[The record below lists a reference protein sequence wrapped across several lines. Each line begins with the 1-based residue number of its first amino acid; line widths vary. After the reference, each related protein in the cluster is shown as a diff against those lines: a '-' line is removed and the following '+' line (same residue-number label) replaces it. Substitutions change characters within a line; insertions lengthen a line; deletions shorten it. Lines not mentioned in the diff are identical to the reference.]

1 VNKSALLAVLILS
14 LLLPIAR
21 SQAPAPLTE
30 SDLLKSIDPL
40 NSEPLIPKPVLE
52 PTVPKK
58 DKTEGQTE
66 ITADAAEFNNKT
78 HIAIFIGHVIVKNPE
93 FNVIC
98 DKLTAY
104 LKHDDTPA
112 AAEKKHADP
121 ATPKPV
127 DPATQKPG
135 DPAKPKKGGLERAIA
150 EMQDGGKVIIT
161 QDKKEADGSITH
173 SIAKSERA
181 NYNAVTGEITLT
193 GWPDVKQGVNSSIAV
208 EEGTVMIMTRDGKMR
223 TEKGRTRFLIQDT
236 GNDKPDKSAPH

>member
-1 VNKSALLAVLILS
+1 VNKPALLVAIILS
-14 LLLPIAR
+14 LLLPAAR
-21 SQAPAPLTE
+21 SQAPKPLTE
-30 SDLLKSIDPL
+30 GDLFKSIDQL
-40 NSEPLIPKPVLE
+40 NSEPLTPKPVLE
-52 PTVPKK
+52 PTAPKK

-93 FNVIC
+93 FNVVC

-112 AAEKKHADP
+112 AADKKPVSPATPKPIDPAKPADP
-121 ATPKPV
+121 ATP
-127 DPATQKPG
+127 T
-135 DPAKPKKGGLERAIA
+135 PKKGGLERAIA

-161 QDKKEADGSITH
+161 QDKKEADGTITH

-181 NYNAVTGEITLT
+181 NYNAITGEITLT

-236 GNDKPDKSAPH
+236 GNDKPDKSPAH